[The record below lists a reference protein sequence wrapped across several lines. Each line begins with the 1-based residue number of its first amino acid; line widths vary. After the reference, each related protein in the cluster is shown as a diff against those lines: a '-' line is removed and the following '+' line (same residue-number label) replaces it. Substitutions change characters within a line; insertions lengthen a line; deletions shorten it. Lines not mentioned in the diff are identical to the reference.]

1 MVTVEAD
8 VVRVEFRLA
17 VGGIGC
23 PTCRDG
29 VLGGWGVCPG
39 PADRGAQR
47 SAAAV
52 AGALPAVQGHPCV
65 VAGDGAIA
73 QSVCGGTHLGCAGRT
88 MLLEGRL
95 PESWIPPAHVVEM
108 RTLGR
113 LYCALMD
120 ERRAW
125 QQRIHAQLFYQGWPP
140 FGRRC
145 RRQGATRS
153 RVPSCRRW
161 VVSMWIPRCG
171 ALVSSAPRSIR
182 CEHNWPV
189 SPSTRRGVGRCDS
202 CIRNPIGPPIPC
214 RPCRSCGLL
223 IHYG

>member
-1 MVTVEAD
+1 MLSASSSGWPVVGSAARRAGTVCWA
-8 VVRVEFRLA
+8 A
-17 VGGIGC
+17 
-23 PTCRDG
+23 
-29 VLGGWGVCPG
+29 GVCPG
-39 PADRGAQR
+39 PAGRGAQR
-47 SAAAV
+47 CAAAV
-52 AGALPAVQGHPCV
+52 VGALPAVQGHPCV

-95 PESWIPPAHVVEM
+95 PESWIPPAHMVEM

-125 QQRIHAQLFYQGWPP
+125 QQRIHAQLFYRGWPP

-161 VVSMWIPRCG
+161 GVSMWIPRCG
-171 ALVSSAPRSIR
+171 ALVSSAPRSIAANTIGQFR
-182 CEHNWPV
+182 QHQAGCRALRLVHQEPDWAA
-189 SPSTRRGVGRCDS
+189 DS
-202 CIRNPIGPPIPC
+202 V
-214 RPCRSCGLL
+214 
-223 IHYG
+223 